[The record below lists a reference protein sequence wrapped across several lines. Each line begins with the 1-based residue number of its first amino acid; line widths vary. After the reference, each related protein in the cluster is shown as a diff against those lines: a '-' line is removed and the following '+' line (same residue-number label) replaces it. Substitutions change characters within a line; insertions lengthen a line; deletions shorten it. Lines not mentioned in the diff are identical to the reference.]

1 MAKNEWKEWTTL
13 VLIAFL
19 ALSISFSWFAPVAV
33 DPASASDI
41 ALATA
46 ALIIIPEYE
55 APDTSKIDEVH
66 TKIFEDEAWEKEI
79 EKLATEEW
87 SERDNKDLFRAI
99 NDFYGNLNDEDEI
112 IYVREDESTKF
123 SGMDADDKDGVVTQF
138 LKIKYEDDSGD
149 NQKVYIT
156 VVTTFDDGDLE
167 DQEFFET
174 E

>member
-1 MAKNEWKEWTTL
+1 MAQNEWKIWALLVIGLFISATL
-13 VLIAFL
+13 AFGWFSP
-19 ALSISFSWFAPVAV
+19 AVESISEKV
-33 DPASASDI
+33 
-41 ALATA
+41 
-46 ALIIIPEYE
+46 IITGVLSGIVFPEYE
-55 APDTSKIDEVH
+55 APDTSKIDEIH
-66 TKIFEDEAWEKEI
+66 TKILEDDAWEVEI

-99 NDFYGNLNDEDEI
+99 NDFYGDLDDESDI
-112 IYVREDESTKF
+112 IYVREDESTTF
-123 SGMDADDKDGVVTQF
+123 NGLDTNDKDGVVTQF